1 MNKVLRD
8 TLREKRRKLRDYA
21 GSENTTKWSG
31 GRLKC
36 TSIPEL
42 MVICGIKYVMSQGRI
57 FKEMITY
64 LLVAVSMIALSVLF
78 LVLYDLSYLI
88 IPKSV
93 MP

>member
-8 TLREKRRKLRDYA
+8 SLREKRRKLRDCA
-21 GSENTTKWSG
+21 GSENITKLSG

-36 TSIPEL
+36 TPIHEL
-42 MVICGIKYVMSQGRI
+42 MIICGIKYVMSQGRI

-64 LLVAVSMIALSVLF
+64 LIVAASMIALSVFF
-78 LVLYDLSYLI
+78 LILYDLSYLI